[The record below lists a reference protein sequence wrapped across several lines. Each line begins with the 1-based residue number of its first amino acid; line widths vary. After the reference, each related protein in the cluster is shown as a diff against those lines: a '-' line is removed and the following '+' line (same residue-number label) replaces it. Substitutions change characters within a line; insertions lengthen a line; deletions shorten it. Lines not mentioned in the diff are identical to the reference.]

1 MKNIIL
7 LTLFLFFA
15 SVADA
20 SVYLVINPDND
31 EILSMSPE
39 NDCQGADVDGE
50 YKTIDKLTKVVKK
63 GALTDYPLQE
73 HPTFY
78 KYKNDKF
85 IMNIEKISDAEIAKE
100 KYAKKTAEIE
110 KIKKRA
116 NLNALKELEL
126 EGDIFTEVDEDYF
139 GEVE

>member
-100 KYAKKTAEIE
+100 KYAKKTAEME